1 MPPFRVVSDFQPAGD
16 QPAAIEA
23 LARGIERGDRFQ
35 ALLGI
40 TGSGKSATIAW
51 TIEKVQRPTLVLAP
65 NKSLAAQL
73 AGELRGFF
81 PDNRVE
87 YFVSYY
93 DYYQPEAY
101 LPSSDTYIEKDSS
114 INDEIDRLRHSTT
127 ASLLTRRDVIVVA
140 SVSCIY
146 GLGSPDEYRDQIL
159 VLSPGETHDQRSM
172 LSRLVAMHYE
182 RNDAN
187 LVRGRFRVRGD
198 TIEVHPAYE
207 EYAVRIELFGDEV
220 ERLSRFD
227 VLTGELLGDLEE
239 LLIFPATHCV
249 AGDERTRNAIAS
261 IEVELGERLREL
273 DQTGKLLEAQ
283 RLRMRTEH
291 DLEMLAELGSC
302 NGVENYSRH
311 LDGRAAGQAPYTLLD
326 YFPDDWLLVIDESH
340 VTVPQLHGQFAGDR
354 SRKDVLVEHGFR
366 LPSAKDNRPLRFEEL
381 EARINQCVFL
391 SATPSEYEISVSSQ
405 VVEQIVRPTGLVDPE
420 VVIKP
425 TKGQIDDLIAEIN
438 TTIGRGERVL
448 VTTLTKKMA
457 EDLADYLL
465 ETGLRVRYLHSNIDT
480 IERIEIV
487 RDLRLGEFDVLV
499 GINLLREGLD
509 LPEVALVA
517 ILDADKEG
525 FLRSKT
531 SLIQTMGRAA
541 RNVSGRVILYADVIT
556 DSMRGAI
563 TETER
568 RRIVQQEYNKEH
580 GIDPQTIRKAVTD
593 LVAQFRRAAGAGG
606 DGFGAG
612 APLPSRAGSDRSR
625 RAGRRAVER
634 AADLLE
640 VSVKGRTGN
649 GELPVDELGRLIA
662 TLEREMQ
669 AAAAELR
676 FEYAARLRDEIR
688 SLRRE
693 LREVG

>member
-1 MPPFRVVSDFQPAGD
+1 M
-16 QPAAIEA
+16 
-23 LARGIERGDRFQ
+23 
-35 ALLGI
+35 
-40 TGSGKSATIAW
+40 
-51 TIEKVQRPTLVLAP
+51 
-65 NKSLAAQL
+65 
-73 AGELRGFF
+73 
-81 PDNRVE
+81 
-87 YFVSYY
+87 
-93 DYYQPEAY
+93 
-101 LPSSDTYIEKDSS
+101 
-114 INDEIDRLRHSTT
+114 RHSTT

-159 VLSPGETHDQRSM
+159 VLSPGETHDQRSL

-239 LLIFPATHCV
+239 LIVFPATHYV
-249 AGDERTRNAIAS
+249 AGDERTRRAIAS

-273 DQTGKLLEAQ
+273 DQAGKLLEAQ

-311 LDGRAAGQAPYTLLD
+311 LDGRAPGEAPYTLLD

-354 SRKDVLVEHGFR
+354 SRKEVLVEHGFR
-366 LPSAKDNRPLRFEEL
+366 LPSAKDNRPLRFEEI
-381 EARINQCVFL
+381 EARVNQCVFL

-420 VVIKP
+420 VVIRP

-465 ETGLRVRYLHSNIDT
+465 ETGLKVRYLHSNIDT
-480 IERIEIV
+480 IERIEII

-563 TETER
+563 AETQR
-568 RRIVQQEYNKEH
+568 RRIVQQEYNREH

-593 LVAQFRRAAGAGG
+593 LVAQFRSAAGAGG

-625 RAGRRAVER
+625 RAGRRAAER
-634 AADLLE
+634 AAELLD
-640 VSVKGRTGN
+640 VSVTGRAGN